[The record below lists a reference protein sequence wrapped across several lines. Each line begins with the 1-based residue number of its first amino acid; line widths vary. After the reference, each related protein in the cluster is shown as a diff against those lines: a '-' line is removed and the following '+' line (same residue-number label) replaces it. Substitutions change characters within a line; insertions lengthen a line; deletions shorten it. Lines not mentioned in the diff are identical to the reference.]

1 MDEIFSQRL
10 TELIENSNYTLDTI
24 AEAAN
29 KKAATISR
37 YASGEIKGVKRS
49 TIISLANFFGVSPAW
64 LAGLSNEKFSNN
76 KITKIPVL
84 NKIDTSNIL
93 AQQNIIDYI
102 SIRTNNNW
110 SDEENYFAIE
120 VTEDNMLPLLDKGD
134 IAIAHIQN
142 TIESGQTAILF
153 INDSKQYS
161 IRKVIIAENG
171 IELQSMNPYYPVE
184 KISNISEIKI
194 IGRIIKADIERA
206 FE

>member
-64 LAGLSNEKFSNN
+64 LAGLSNEKFINN

-84 NKIDTSNIL
+84 NKIDTFNIL

-110 SDEENYFAIE
+110 SDEEKYFAIE

-134 IAIAHIQN
+134 IAIAHIQD

-153 INDSKQYS
+153 IKDSKQYS

-184 KISNISEIKI
+184 KLSNISEIKI

>member
-1 MDEIFSQRL
+1 MDELFSMRL

-49 TIISLANFFGVSPAW
+49 TIISLANLFGVSPAW
-64 LAGLSNEKFSNN
+64 LAGLSDEKFIDN
-76 KITKIPVL
+76 KITRIPVL
-84 NKIDTSNIL
+84 NKIDSSNIL

-102 SIRTNNNW
+102 SIRTSNNW
-110 SDEENYFAIE
+110 NDVENYFAIE

-134 IAIAHIQN
+134 LAIAHIQD
-142 TIESGQTAILF
+142 TIESGQTAIIF
-153 INDSKQYS
+153 IKDSKQYS
-161 IRKVIIAENG
+161 IRKIIIANNG

-184 KISNISEIKI
+184 KLANINEITI

>member
-64 LAGLSNEKFSNN
+64 LAGLSNEKFNNN

-84 NKIDTSNIL
+84 NKIDISNIL
-93 AQQNIIDYI
+93 AQKNIVDYI

-110 SDEENYFAIE
+110 SDIENYFAIE
-120 VTEDNMLPLLDKGD
+120 ATEDNMLPLL
-134 IAIAHIQN
+134 
-142 TIESGQTAILF
+142 
-153 INDSKQYS
+153 
-161 IRKVIIAENG
+161 R
-171 IELQSMNPYYPVE
+171 
-184 KISNISEIKI
+184 
-194 IGRIIKADIERA
+194 
-206 FE
+206 

>member
-1 MDEIFSQRL
+1 MDELFSMRL

-49 TIISLANFFGVSPAW
+49 TIISLANLFGVSPAW
-64 LAGLSNEKFSNN
+64 LAGLSDEKFIDN
-76 KITKIPVL
+76 KITRIPVL
-84 NKIDTSNIL
+84 NKIDISNIL

-102 SIRTNNNW
+102 SIRTSNNW
-110 SDEENYFAIE
+110 NDVENYFAIE

-134 IAIAHIQN
+134 LAIAHIQN
-142 TIESGQTAILF
+142 TIESGQTAIIF
-153 INDSKQYS
+153 IKDSKQYS
-161 IRKVIIAENG
+161 IRKIIIANNG

-184 KISNISEIKI
+184 KLESINEITI

>member
-1 MDEIFSQRL
+1 MDELFSMRL

-49 TIISLANFFGVSPAW
+49 TIISLANLFGVSPAW
-64 LAGLSNEKFSNN
+64 LAGLSDEKFIDN
-76 KITKIPVL
+76 KITRIPVL
-84 NKIDTSNIL
+84 NKIDISNIF

-102 SIRTNNNW
+102 SIRTSNNW
-110 SDEENYFAIE
+110 NDIENYFAIE

-134 IAIAHIQN
+134 LAIAHIQD
-142 TIESGQTAILF
+142 TIESGQTAIIF
-153 INDSKQYS
+153 IKDSKQYS
-161 IRKVIIAENG
+161 IRKIIIANNG
-171 IELQSMNPYYPVE
+171 IELQSMNPYYPIE
-184 KISNISEIKI
+184 KLESINEITI
-194 IGRIIKADIERA
+194 IGRVIKADIERA